1 MSRADRRSAQRSRPA
16 PVERKPVAYEDTL
29 FFPRLRRQAKWVF
42 LFLAV
47 AFGLGF
53 VGFGVGA
60 GGVGVADTFRGIGG
74 DSGIPSVSE
83 AQKRVAE
90 NPKDP
95 EALRDL
101 ANAYQARRETKDA
114 IEALEGLVALRPK
127 DAAALR
133 ELAGLQLALASE
145 LQERAQILQYRQAFL
160 APATSFTGIIA
171 LGGRPLDV
179 DPISNAVGTRL
190 EDQIG
195 TAYNDARTSAAA
207 AVATYQ
213 RLAEASPND
222 PNVQL
227 ELAQAATSA
236 GDIAATIAAYEAFL
250 KLAPE
255 DPSAA
260 EVRRIVKQLKA
271 QQSGATG

>member
-1 MSRADRRSAQRSRPA
+1 M
-16 PVERKPVAYEDTL
+16 

-60 GGVGVADTFRGIGG
+60 GGVGVADTFRGLSG
-74 DSGIPSVSE
+74 DSGIPSVSD

-101 ANAYQARRETKDA
+101 ATAYQARGETREA
-114 IEALEGLVALRPK
+114 IEALEGLVAVRPK
-127 DAAALR
+127 DAEALR
-133 ELAGLQLALASE
+133 ELAGLQLTLASE
-145 LQERAQILQYRQAFL
+145 AQERAQILQYRQAFL
-160 APATSFTGIIA
+160 APGANVTGVVA

-179 DPISNAVGTRL
+179 DPITNAVSTGL
-190 EDQIG
+190 EDRVAG
-195 TAYNDARTSAAA
+195 AYNEARTAAA
-207 AVATYQ
+207 GAVETYK
-213 RLAEASPND
+213 RLAAATPND

-236 GDIAATIAAYEAFL
+236 GDAAATIAAYEAFL
-250 KLAPE
+250 KLAPD
-255 DPSAA
+255 DPTAV
-260 EVRRIVKQLKA
+260 EVRRVLKQLKA
-271 QQSGATG
+271 QAGSTG

>member
-1 MSRADRRSAQRSRPA
+1 M
-16 PVERKPVAYEDTL
+16 
-29 FFPRLRRQAKWVF
+29 FFPRLRKQAKWVF
-42 LFLAV
+42 LFLAL
-47 AFGLGF
+47 AFALGF

-60 GGVGVADTFRGIGG
+60 GGVGVADTLRGLGG

-101 ANAYQARRETKDA
+101 ANAYQARGETKDA
-114 IEALEGLVALRPK
+114 IEALQGLVELRPK

-133 ELAGLQLALASE
+133 ELAGLQLTLASE
-145 LQERAQILQYRQAFL
+145 AQERAQILQYRQSFL
-160 APATSFTGIIA
+160 APGANVTGIVV

-179 DPISNAVGTRL
+179 DPITNAVSTGF
-190 EDQIG
+190 EDK
-195 TAYNDARTSAAA
+195 
-207 AVATYQ
+207 
-213 RLAEASPND
+213 LAEAFNEARTAAQSAVDTYKRLAAASPDD

-227 ELAQAATSA
+227 ELAQAATTA
-236 GDIAATIAAYEAFL
+236 GDTQAAIAAYEAFL
-250 KLAPE
+250 KLAPQ

-260 EVRRIVKQLKA
+260 EVKRILKQLRA
-271 QQSGATG
+271 QAGASG